1 MEQLR
6 LKIIMNCGPCESF
19 IGECLTS
26 VRAQTYQTWEAYLT
40 LDPWGDRTFETA
52 VQAASGDPR
61 IHIAK
66 NSTRLYSMRN
76 LIQGIQQSQAAP
88 DDVIVVLD
96 GDDRLAT
103 DRALEVIYP
112 ENTTDFRNAPWLGT
126 AIRTWKR
133 WLWDLID
140 DRDFRGSQG
149 EYLQVTEDQAV
160 MLPILEMS
168 GTERARHIPEA
179 LMVYNRTTPHAC
191 GKVRYQ
197 EMLANAAYLRT
208 LPPYPRLYVRPAPHE
223 RPFRREHVMLCE

>member
-1 MEQLR
+1 
-6 LKIIMNCGPCESF
+6 
-19 IGECLTS
+19 
-26 VRAQTYQTWEAYLT
+26 
-40 LDPWGDRTFETA
+40 
-52 VQAASGDPR
+52 
-61 IHIAK
+61 
-66 NSTRLYSMRN
+66 MRN

-103 DRALEVIYP
+103 DRALEVIAEYYRRCNCWATYGSWVSNDPSHTGMPRGLWPAYP